1 MKSLFSRISRY
12 HTLPDIV
19 TTDAR
24 GRTLL
29 SKTLRPLPPAPGTFR
44 HTVEDADRLDHLAYK
59 YYRQPTKWWRL
70 SDANPEFLSP
80 QALLGKEPI
89 VTARFPL
96 EFDGAQPPWAALVQK
111 LTQHVGVEKVEVV
124 EEIHL
129 TPKAQTVGRRRV
141 ILNVEQFERAILVTY
156 NQLNTNAGDLAG
168 IIAAAGFTLRAPE
181 RLGRVGR
188 QIIIPR
194 DVTV

>member
-29 SKTLRPLPPAPGTFR
+29 SKTLRPLPQAPGTFR

-89 VTARFPL
+89 VTDRFPL
-96 EFDGAQPPWAALVQK
+96 EFDGAQPPWASLVQN
-111 LTQHVGVEKVEVV
+111 LTQHVGVEKVEVM
-124 EEIHL
+124 EEIRL
-129 TPKAQTVGRRRV
+129 TPKAQTVRGRRV
-141 ILNVEQFERAILVTY
+141 IASPRAVRTR
-156 NQLNTNAGDLAG
+156 D
-168 IIAAAGFTLRAPE
+168 
-181 RLGRVGR
+181 
-188 QIIIPR
+188 PR
-194 DVTV
+194 DLQPVEHERQGVGGDYYCLGLCHTSAGKAQPRG

>member
-1 MKSLFSRISRY
+1 MFSRISRY
-12 HTLPDIV
+12 RTLPDII
-19 TTDAR
+19 TTDAE
-24 GRTLL
+24 GRTLV
-29 SKTLRPLPPAPGTFR
+29 SKTLRPLPQAPGTFR
-44 HTVEDADRLDHLAYK
+44 HTLEDADRLDHLAYK

-70 SDANPEFLSP
+70 NDANPEFLSP
-80 QALLGKEPI
+80 QALLGKDPI
-89 VTARFPL
+89 VTDRFPL
-96 EFDGAQPPWAALVQK
+96 EFEGAQPPWARLVQN

-124 EEIHL
+124 EEIRL
-129 TPKAQTVGRRRV
+129 ARRAQTVGGRRV
-141 ILNVEQFERAILVTY
+141 ILNVEQFERATLVTY

-194 DVTV
+194 DVMG

>member
-29 SKTLRPLPPAPGTFR
+29 SKTLRPLPQAPGTFR
-44 HTVEDADRLDHLAYK
+44 HTAEDADRLDHLAYK

-89 VTARFPL
+89 VTDRFPL
-96 EFDGAQPPWAALVQK
+96 EFDGAQPPWASLVQK
-111 LTQHVGVEKVEVV
+111 LTQHVGVEKVEVM
-124 EEIHL
+124 EEIRL
-129 TPKAQTVGRRRV
+129 TPKAQTVRGRRV
-141 ILNVEQFERAILVTY
+141 MLHLEQFERAILVTY
-156 NQLNTNAGDLAG
+156 NQLNTSARELAG
-168 IIAAAGFTLRAPE
+168 IITASGFAIRAPE
-181 RLGRVGR
+181 RLSRVGK

>member
-12 HTLPDIV
+12 YTLPDIV

-24 GRTLL
+24 GRMLV

-59 YYRQPTKWWRL
+59 YYQQPRKWWLL

-80 QALLGKEPI
+80 QALLGKEPV
-89 VTARFPL
+89 VTDRFPVT
-96 EFDGAQPPWAALVQK
+96 FDGAQPPWAALVQNLK
-111 LTQHVGVEKVEVV
+111 QHAGVEEVKVV
-124 EEIHL
+124 EKIHHAPEER
-129 TPKAQTVGRRRV
+129 TIWRRRV
-141 ILNVEQFERAILVTY
+141 ILHVERFERAVIVTY
-156 NQLNTNAGDLAG
+156 NQFNVNAGVVAG
-168 IIAAAGFTLRAPE
+168 IITNSGFAAGPPE

-188 QIIIPR
+188 QITIPR
-194 DVTV
+194 DVTG